1 MNKLMTWISVARD
14 YTVAHIDKLVH
25 FLAGAVLCA
34 YVLMFVG
41 PLVAIGLTVVAAVLK
56 EMTDSLDG
64 GDVELL
70 DIVATVAGGALTL
83 CVYWAPQLWQ
93 FIHLSHGA

>member
-1 MNKLMTWISVARD
+1 MNTIMSWIAATRS

-25 FLAGAVLCA
+25 FLGGALLCA

-41 PLVAIGLTVVAAVLK
+41 PLVAIGAVVVCAVLK
-56 EMTDSLDG
+56 EVADSLDG

-70 DIVATVAGGALTL
+70 DIVATVAGGVLTL
-83 CVYWAPQLWQ
+83 GVYW
-93 FIHLSHGA
+93 LSNFA